1 MIGDLD
7 DKEDYQV
14 HRNAWVKAHGT
25 KRGFLLHNYK
35 RYGFATEGGL
45 RRHIGRRESVRP
57 DQRTPGR
64 DGSQRHR
71 AVQKSSSG
79 NGSDAQEFEY
89 STRDIADLDD
99 YDLSTIKYGTIEPS
113 LYTSELN
120 HDDWIDEFIQ
130 YDYFTDDIKLIAKLK
145 QQWRLKYLT
154 IMRNELW
161 DRQQIQIWLPRG
173 YGKTESVLALYI
185 RWFLEVRK
193 SMYIVAP
200 AYSHN
205 KEILRRMVSLIKSP
219 KIRRRYGDIIG
230 PVSYDKEKITA
241 LYPSVL
247 GYIAKDP
254 PLSMVTWAGAKEGPH
269 PAWLV
274 FDDTMQLEY
283 KNIESNEDIKY
294 KFSKTFKK
302 MITRRAGRKTKVSV
316 IGTRYG
322 MEDIYSY
329 FRDVQKIPVLHN
341 RALNE
346 DGTWL
351 YCPNYTLEDL
361 VDEREIDIA
370 AFETTM
376 NNNPIPSSGIYF
388 NAEAWVELEV
398 NPYDHQGGVQYYMAM
413 LCCVTQVSSVH
424 P

>member
-1 MIGDLD
+1 
-7 DKEDYQV
+7 
-14 HRNAWVKAHGT
+14 
-25 KRGFLLHNYK
+25 HNYK

-113 LYTSELN
+113 LHTSLLN

-145 QQWRLKYLT
+145 QQWRLEYLA
-154 IMRNELW
+154 IMRNDLW

-219 KIRRRYGDIIG
+219 KIRRKYGDLLG
-230 PVSYDKEKITA
+230 QVSYDKEKITA
-241 LYPSVL
+241 LYHPVL
-247 GYIAKDP
+247 RYIAKDP
-254 PLSMVTWAGAKEGPH
+254 PLSMVSWQGAKEGPH
-269 PAWLV
+269 PAWLI
-274 FDDTMQLEY
+274 FDDTMQKEF

-302 MITRRAGRKTKVSV
+302 MITRRAGRKTKISV

-322 MEDIYSY
+322 MEDMYSY
-329 FRDVQKIPVLHN
+329 LRDTQKIPVLHI

-351 YCPNYTLEDL
+351 YCPNYTLQDL

-370 AFETTM
+370 AFETT
-376 NNNPIPSSGIYF
+376 
-388 NAEAWVELEV
+388 
-398 NPYDHQGGVQYYMAM
+398 
-413 LCCVTQVSSVH
+413 
-424 P
+424 